1 MIRDKSDWS
10 ENGEI
15 KVKHQMQSEYWTI
28 VYYSLL
34 ISITSFLVTNVW
46 KDREGALQKGTQLT
60 VEPPDQSESG
70 SVKAIEG
77 SYFAIVEVGSTDVG
91 VDVMYRRYTS

>member
-1 MIRDKSDWS
+1 MCAYCNFTQHIFHIDQAKAADWESEQHTVPGMIRDKSDWS

-34 ISITSFLVTNVW
+34 ISITSFLVTSIW
-46 KDREGALQKGTQLT
+46 KDREGALQK
-60 VEPPDQSESG
+60 
-70 SVKAIEG
+70 
-77 SYFAIVEVGSTDVG
+77 
-91 VDVMYRRYTS
+91 